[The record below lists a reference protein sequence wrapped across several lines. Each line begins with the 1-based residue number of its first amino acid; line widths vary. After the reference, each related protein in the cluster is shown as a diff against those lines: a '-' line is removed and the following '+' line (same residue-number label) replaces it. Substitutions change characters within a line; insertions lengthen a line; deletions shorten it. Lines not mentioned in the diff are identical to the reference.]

1 MKYFVIDD
9 VKIKTFSVFGSS
21 VKKAANTPAIIAM
34 KDNSCKYMNGG
45 KDFSTDGIV
54 YADGS
59 FRFVYNTRIWSCGSI
74 REATPEEVK
83 RLTDCAA
90 SVNLHY
96 TMLTKENENVWT
108 KEKWTTKYESIAY
121 ISNEAMRFK
130 LDGKIVGWKEIEEYQ
145 LDEGMHFAWFHDN
158 GYSYLGVDPVEKE
171 VWMDAVR
178 KLERPGY
185 TNLRGI
191 DYLENGVINVRT
203 CAKRYSEVSN
213 S

>member
-9 VKIKTFSVFGSS
+9 VRVKKYSVFGSS
-21 VKKAANTPAIIAM
+21 ICKMANTPAIIAVRD
-34 KDNSCKYMNGG
+34 KDCECLPDGNI
-45 KDFSTDGIV
+45 STDGIV

-59 FRFVYNTRIWSCGSI
+59 FRFVYNTRIWSAGTI

-96 TMLTKENENVWT
+96 TMLTQVNENPWT
-108 KEKWTTKYESIAY
+108 KAKWTNQYEGIAY

-130 LDGKIVGWKEIEEYQ
+130 LNGEIVGWKEIEAYEPE
-145 LDEGMHFAWFHDN
+145 EGRHFAWFHDN
-158 GYSYLGVDPVEKE
+158 GYSYIGVDPAKKE
-171 VWMDAVR
+171 SWIQAVR
-178 KLERPGY
+178 KLERPFW
-185 TNLRGI
+185 TNIHGI
-191 DYLENGVINVRT
+191 DFLENGVINVRT
-203 CAKRYSEVSN
+203 CSKPYHEVSN